1 MTFLGWMTLAGGLL
15 LFMSLASAYVQRLP
29 VSTSSFYMALGL
41 GLGPAGVGLLHL
53 DIAAP
58 LPWFERLTEVAVVL
72 SLFTGGLKL
81 RLSPRHPAW
90 RAAYR
95 LAGPVMIASIAGV
108 ALFAHL
114 ALGLD
119 LATSLLLGAALAP
132 TDPVLASAV
141 TVNDA
146 ADQDRMRYGLS
157 GEAGLNDGMAFPFVV
172 FALEWSKHEGG
183 GGWVISWFL
192 SRLLWAVPA
201 GLVLGFCMGL
211 LLGRFAIRL
220 RHVQRDATAPSD
232 FLALALI
239 ALSYVAA
246 EAIHAWGFLAVFAA
260 GVGLRHAEMRVV
272 RTSPHPDHADADR
285 HPPAEHV
292 VAASVSAESLKEP
305 TVAAGS
311 LVAETLS
318 FGQTAE
324 RIMEVLLVGLVGV
337 GLAQHWDPRGVAV
350 ALVLFFGVRP
360 LATLALLV
368 KTPTT
373 GHQRLLMGWLGLRGI
388 GSLYYLAHA
397 IDHGVSGAMARDA
410 ASITLTVVAISVV
423 VHGSSATPLVNAYER
438 ALARRR
444 A

>member
-1 MTFLGWMTLAGGLL
+1 MTFLAWMTLAGGLL

-29 VSTSSFYMALGL
+29 VSTSAFYLALGL
-41 GLGPAGVGLLHL
+41 GLGPAGVGLLEL
-53 DIAAP
+53 DIARP
-58 LPWFERLTEVAVVL
+58 VPWLERLTEVAVIL

-114 ALGLD
+114 VLQLD
-119 LATSLLLGAALAP
+119 IATSLLLGAVLAP

-146 ADQDRMRYGLS
+146 ADRDRMRYGLS
-157 GEAGLNDGMAFPFVV
+157 GEAGLNDGMAFPFVI

-183 GGWVISWFL
+183 SGWVTSWFF
-192 SRLLWAVPA
+192 SRVLWAVPA
-201 GLVLGFCMGL
+201 GLVLGFVMGL
-211 LLGRFAIRL
+211 LLGRIAIRL

-239 ALSYVAA
+239 ALAYVAA
-246 EAIHAWGFLAVFAA
+246 EAVHAWGFLAVFAA

-272 RTSPHPDHADADR
+272 KQSPHPDHAGAER
-285 HPPAEHV
+285 HPPAEHLV
-292 VAASVSAESLKEP
+292 PASVSSESMKEP
-305 TVAAGS
+305 SVAAGN

-324 RIMEVLLVGLVGV
+324 RIMEVLLVGIVGV
-337 GLAQHWDPRGVAV
+337 GLAQHWDLRGVAV
-350 ALVLFFGVRP
+350 AVVLFFAVRP
-360 LATLALLV
+360 LSTVALLV

-388 GSLYYLAHA
+388 GSLYYLVYA
-397 IDHGVSGAMARDA
+397 IQHGVSGTVARDA
-410 ASITLTVVAISVV
+410 ASITLTVIAASVV
-423 VHGSSATPLVNAYER
+423 LHGSSATPLVNAYER